1 MAEDGADFL
10 DVAGG
15 EGAVLFDGF
24 EEVLRPEFAG
34 KFVVGFVDFLAL
46 LVVNFVNG
54 VAESADL
61 LGGFDFHDFFS

>member
-34 KFVVGFVDFLAL
+34 KFVVGFVDFFG
-46 LVVNFVNG
+46 LVGCKFREWDGRVGRFVG
-54 VAESADL
+54 WV
-61 LGGFDFHDFFS
+61 